1 MKELAT
7 ILTSNIVFQ
16 MVTLTVVMDTFFG
29 IWRAIK
35 QRKFNSSVGIDGA
48 IRKIAMIT
56 SLVFLA
62 IIDSMLGWNLIGF
75 VIKFAPEE
83 AREYLQTTLVT
94 VGLVEIFGILY
105 LSYEV
110 VSTLKNMSLCDLP
123 VKKLWKMVTK
133 FLGKYTDELPDNETE
148 DELEEQK
155 A

>member
-7 ILTSNIVFQ
+7 ILASNIVFQ
-16 MVTLTVVMDTFFG
+16 LVTLAVVMDTFFG

-35 QRKFNSSVGIDGA
+35 QRKFNSSAGIDGA

-62 IIDSMLGWNLIGF
+62 IIDAMLGWDLIGF
-75 VIKFAPEE
+75 VIKVVPEE
-83 AREYLQTTLVT
+83 AREYLQMTLVT

-105 LSYEV
+105 LCYEV
-110 VSTLKNMSLCDLP
+110 VSILKNMALCGLP
-123 VKKLWKMVTK
+123 VKKLWMAVTK
-133 FLGKYTDELPDNETE
+133 FLGKYTDELPDTEEE
-148 DELEEQK
+148 DELEEQE